1 MHIFHLSL
9 PFQDHE
15 DPFGLEWIGTLY
27 DDKKYMLS
35 LISATKYDH
44 HRPSLRQGEAPS
56 RRETIERPIGFLNA
70 INDLLIQDDLSM
82 TPTKH
87 GDTPDPTV

>member
-56 RRETIERPIGFLNA
+56 RRETIERPSTTTT
-70 INDLLIQDDLSM
+70 DLAFVKGKPLVEE
-82 TPTKH
+82 KR
-87 GDTPDPTV
+87 